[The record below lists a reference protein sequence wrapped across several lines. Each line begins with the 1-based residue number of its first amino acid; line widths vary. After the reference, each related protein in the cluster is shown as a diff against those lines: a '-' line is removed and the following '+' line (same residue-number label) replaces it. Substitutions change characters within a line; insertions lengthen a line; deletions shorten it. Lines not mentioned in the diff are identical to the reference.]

1 MKSITWYLLVFLI
14 ILPIQLNVNAG
25 IHELN
30 PYFGLV
36 SFIFSDLPEPETIS
50 GCKCEGPDGLIWSP
64 DRILSRKC
72 PCQEGGKV
80 CKCNHDQGSLPRPL
94 EQDLPPDPI
103 ERTAKVLDKDCDASI
118 KSQIEPAL
126 PYKRFKPMSRKEMWV
141 LSDPKTCAPCK
152 LLHKELEKLQKRG
165 WKVDFGGDLS
175 STEKFHIRVIDL
187 DKFEGVPDFF
197 FTKYEEVEGINLPT
211 IVLWEDY
218 KLNKSKTTV
227 GFMDVFAIDK
237 LWGKKD

>member
-1 MKSITWYLLVFLI
+1 MKNLSWYILVLLLVI
-14 ILPIQLNVNAG
+14 SIPTATSAVVR
-25 IHELN
+25 ELN
-30 PYFGLV
+30 PLQGFCAFYLN
-36 SFIFSDLPEPETIS
+36 DLPEPETIS

-80 CKCNHDQGSLPRPL
+80 CKCTHQGSLPPKAEEL
-94 EQDLPPDPI
+94 DLAPEPRVTQKPI
-103 ERTAKVLDKDCDASI
+103 DGDCDRSI
-118 KSQIEPAL
+118 KEMIEPQL
-126 PYKRFKPMSRKEMWV
+126 PYKRFKPMSRKELWV
-141 LSDPKTCAPCK
+141 LSSKTCVPC
-152 LLHKELEKLQKRG
+152 LALHKELDRLKARG

-197 FTKYEEVEGINLPT
+197 FTKYEGSEGINLPT
-211 IVLWEDY
+211 TVIWEDY

>member
-1 MKSITWYLLVFLI
+1 MKNLSWYILVALIVFSIPTATSA
-14 ILPIQLNVNAG
+14 ILHSDI
-25 IHELN
+25 N
-30 PYFGLV
+30 PMFGFV
-36 SFIFSDLPEPETIS
+36 SYVIEDAPVSPNIE
-50 GCKCEGPDGLIWSP
+50 GCKCNGSKIQKSGDGLFS
-64 DRILSRKC
+64 K
-72 PCQEGGKV
+72 PCQCGSSCS
-80 CKCNHDQGSLPRPL
+80 CKKIDEQGSLPPKAEEL
-94 EQDLPPDPI
+94 DLAPEPRITQKSIDG
-103 ERTAKVLDKDCDASI
+103 DCDRSI
-118 KSQIEPAL
+118 KEMIEPQL

-197 FTKYEEVEGINLPT
+197 FTKYEGSEGINLPT